1 MIKTAIVIGGSKRLG
16 FQITR
21 YLLKNHYQV
30 FVLSRTENFISKIE
44 RKIPI
49 DNLTVYKM
57 DLADLEEVDFA
68 TNKLLENIQKVD
80 LIFNIAGSEYL
91 GKLETIGF
99 EELTYILD
107 AYVRGNIF
115 LYKKILPLIKKSY
128 DTHIFNFSTN
138 WAIDKVGYE
147 SGNSIFTTTK
157 AALSK
162 FLDSLTSEYWKDGL
176 STTNFYLGALQDST
190 NNIISI
196 DDRGDAIV
204 ISYKDI
210 IELLNFL
217 IKAKT
222 LRITDITVLPKEKG
236 CGKDSIHYNG
246 IDYDTR

>member
-99 EELTYILD
+99 DTETQQ
-107 AYVRGNIF
+107 V
-115 LYKKILPLIKKSY
+115 IKARLRRMEADRAQK
-128 DTHIFNFSTN
+128 
-138 WAIDKVGYE
+138 
-147 SGNSIFTTTK
+147 
-157 AALSK
+157 
-162 FLDSLTSEYWKDGL
+162 
-176 STTNFYLGALQDST
+176 
-190 NNIISI
+190 
-196 DDRGDAIV
+196 DDRRDDRLKKREIRRV
-204 ISYKDI
+204 NRNSNK
-210 IELLNFL
+210 
-217 IKAKT
+217 
-222 LRITDITVLPKEKG
+222 
-236 CGKDSIHYNG
+236 
-246 IDYDTR
+246 